1 MEAASE
7 PKTLQDAIV
16 YFSNPDSCL
25 YYLAAK
31 RWPNGVTCPKCG
43 SKDVIFLA
51 SLRRW
56 KCRRKHPVRQ
66 FSVKVGTVMED
77 SPIALNKWLTATW
90 QVVNCKNG
98 ISSYEVHRRI
108 GITQKSAW
116 FLDRRIRFALGMRIS
131 LKKEAK
137 NETTTGTASYWQHG
151 MGTVR
156 QWRGN
161 APKGAKTGVHQAGEE
176 VEA

>member
-1 MEAASE
+1 MEAPSE
-7 PKTLQDAIV
+7 PKTLQDAMV
-16 YFSNPDSCL
+16 YFSNPEKCL
-25 YYLAAK
+25 HYLAAK

-43 SKDVIFLA
+43 SKDVVFLA
-51 SLRRW
+51 SQRRW
-56 KCRRKHPVRQ
+56 KCSLKHPLRQ

-77 SPIALNKWLTATW
+77 SPIALGKWLTAMW

-98 ISSYEVHRRI
+98 VSSYEVHRGI

-116 FLDRRIRFALGMRIS
+116 FLHRRIRFALGMQIS

-137 NETTTGTASYWQHG
+137 NETNTSPASYRQHG

-156 QWRGN
+156 QWRGT
-161 APKGAKTGVHQAGEE
+161 APQGAQTGVHQAGEE